1 MFIILCLPQIE
12 ASRYNN
18 HSFRAHNIFVR
29 YLHVPSAVL
38 MTNNRHRKTAQKQN
52 FSSFKTTY
60 YY

>member
-1 MFIILCLPQIE
+1 MFIISCL
-12 ASRYNN
+12 RGMCND
-18 HSFRAHNIFVR
+18 HSFRRTHFVR